1 MSLNALVPCSF
12 PGAKAASN
20 ANMSLGACDYAGLCA
35 SSKYDVLIGTA
46 TLNAGSRALDVTAI
60 LGNDST
66 GSIPAARNN
75 ACIFEGWL
83 GAAVG
88 AVINAAA
95 PASAG
100 AEFTGRLVIAGVAP
114 NETNTLTIYAT
125 NVDGSLA
132 GASTAVVG
140 YRLYVPK
147 PGYY

>member
-1 MSLNALVPCSF
+1 
-12 PGAKAASN
+12 
-20 ANMSLGACDYAGLCA
+20 MSLGACDYSGLCA

-46 TLNAGSRALDVTAI
+46 TLAAGLRALVVTDI

-66 GSIPAARNN
+66 GSIPAARNA

-83 GAAVG
+83 GAATG
-88 AVINAAA
+88 AVVQAGVPAA
-95 PASAG
+95 PSQG
-100 AEFTGRLVIAGVAP
+100 AEYTGRLVIAGAAP

-132 GASTAVVG
+132 NASTAVVG